1 LQATANGFSEFN
13 NQASR
18 HGSKK
23 QIPSVEPEEKFMKLG
38 NSLVCIAALLAALD
52 CCVGAANAA
61 DYPTKPIRL
70 IVPWPPGGG
79 TDVFARV
86 IGQKLSERVGY
97 TVVIDNRPG
106 ASGNIGAEIV
116 AKSPPDG
123 YTIMLATIT
132 LATNPSMYKS
142 LSFDPLKDFA
152 PITLV
157 AGVPHVLVVSPSLPV
172 NSVKDLIALA
182 KAEPGK
188 LNYASAGSGS
198 PFHLAAELFKS
209 MTGTTI
215 VHVPYQGGGP
225 AITAVIGG
233 QVQLTFGNLLAVLPL
248 VKSGK
253 LKALGITSAKRSS
266 AAPEL
271 PTIAEEGVRG
281 YDFSSWFGFFAPAGT
296 PKATVAKL
304 NQEIVSIL
312 ETPEMKQRLTQD
324 GADVVASSAQE
335 FGTYLASE
343 TKKWAQVIKQA
354 GIRAD

>member
-1 LQATANGFSEFN
+1 MRLY
-13 NQASR
+13 
-18 HGSKK
+18 
-23 QIPSVEPEEKFMKLG
+23 
-38 NSLVCIAALLAALD
+38 NSLLCVATLLAAAH
-52 CCVGAANAA
+52 CAAGAQTAT
-61 DYPTKPIRL
+61 DYPTKPVRL

-86 IGQKLSERVGY
+86 IGQKLAERLAY
-97 TVVIDNRPG
+97 AVVIDNRPG
-106 ASGNIGAEIV
+106 ASGNIGAELV

-142 LSFDPLKDFA
+142 LGFDPLRDFA
-152 PITLV
+152 PVTLV

-188 LNYASAGSGS
+188 LNYASAGNGS
-198 PFHLAAELFKS
+198 PFHLAAELFKLT
-209 MTGTTI
+209 TGTII

-225 AITAVIGG
+225 AITAVLGG
-233 QVQLTFGNLLAVLPL
+233 QVQLTFGNLLAMLPL

-253 LKALGITSAKRSS
+253 LKALGVTSARRSS
-266 AAPEL
+266 AAPDL

-281 YDFSSWFGFFAPAGT
+281 YDFSSWFGFFAPDGT
-296 PKATVAKL
+296 PMPTVSRL
-304 NQEIVSIL
+304 NREIVSIL
-312 ETPEMKQRLTQD
+312 QTPEMKQRLTQD
-324 GADVVASSAQE
+324 GADVVASTPPE
-335 FGTYLASE
+335 FGAYLAAE
-343 TKKWAQVIKQA
+343 TKKWGEVIRQA

>member
-1 LQATANGFSEFN
+1 
-13 NQASR
+13 
-18 HGSKK
+18 
-23 QIPSVEPEEKFMKLG
+23 MKVSH
-38 NSLVCIAALLAALD
+38 SLLYIAAIFAASNFAI
-52 CCVGAANAA
+52 GAESAA
-61 DYPTKPIRL
+61 DYPAKPIRL
-70 IVPWPPGGG
+70 VVPWPPGGG

-97 TVVIDNRPG
+97 NVVVDNRPG
-106 ASGNIGAEIV
+106 AAGNIGAEML

-123 YTIMLATIT
+123 YTVMLATIT

-142 LSFDPLKDFA
+142 LSFNPLKDFD

-157 AGVPHVLVVSPSLPV
+157 AGVPHVLVVSPSLAV
-172 NSVKDLIALA
+172 NSVKDLVALA

-198 PFHLAAELFKS
+198 PFHLAAELFKVL
-209 MTGTTI
+209 TGTTI

-233 QVQLTFGNLLAVLPL
+233 QVQLTFGNLVAVLPL
-248 VKSGK
+248 VKGGK
-253 LKALGITSAKRSS
+253 LKALGVTGAMRSA
-266 AAPEL
+266 AAPEI

-281 YDFSSWFGFFAPAGT
+281 YEFSSWFGFFAPAQT
-296 PKATVAKL
+296 PKKTISKL
-304 NQEIVSIL
+304 NQEIVHIL
-312 ETPEMKQRLTQD
+312 KTPEMKQRLTQD
-324 GADVVASSAQE
+324 GADVVAGTPEEFSA
-335 FGTYLASE
+335 YLASE

>member
-1 LQATANGFSEFN
+1 
-13 NQASR
+13 
-18 HGSKK
+18 
-23 QIPSVEPEEKFMKLG
+23 MKVG
-38 NSLVCIAALLAALD
+38 CSLLCIAAMVGVSNLVIAAES
-52 CCVGAANAA
+52 ATN
-61 DYPTKPIRL
+61 YPTKPIRL
-70 IVPWPPGGG
+70 VVPWPPGGG

-97 TVVIDNRPG
+97 NVVIDNRPG
-106 ASGNIGAEIV
+106 AAGNIGAEMV

-132 LATNPSMYKS
+132 LATNPSMYKA
-142 LSFDPLKDFA
+142 LSFDPIKDFA

-188 LNYASAGSGS
+188 LNYASAGNGS
-198 PFHLAAELFKS
+198 PFHLAAELFKLL
-209 MTGTTI
+209 TGTTI

-253 LKALGITSAKRSS
+253 LKALGVTGATRSS
-266 AAPEL
+266 AAPDL

-281 YDFSSWFGFFAPAGT
+281 YDFSSWFGFFAPAAT
-296 PKATVAKL
+296 PKETVVKL
-304 NQEIVSIL
+304 NQEIVRIL
-312 ETPEMKQRLTQD
+312 NTPEMKQRLTQD
-324 GADVVASSAQE
+324 GADVVASTSQE
-335 FGTYLASE
+335 FSAYLLAE
-343 TKKWAQVIKQA
+343 TRKWAQVIKQA

>member
-1 LQATANGFSEFN
+1 MN
-13 NQASR
+13 
-18 HGSKK
+18 
-23 QIPSVEPEEKFMKLG
+23 LG
-38 NSLVCIAALLAALD
+38 NSFLCVAALLAAPN
-52 CCVGAANAA
+52 CFVGAANAA

-86 IGQKLSERVGY
+86 IGQKLSESVGY
-97 TVVIDNRPG
+97 TVVVDNRPG
-106 ASGNIGAEIV
+106 ASGNIGAEMV
-116 AKSPPDG
+116 AKSPADG

-142 LSFDPLKDFA
+142 LGFDPIKDFA

-172 NSVKDLIALA
+172 NSVKDLVALA

-188 LNYASAGSGS
+188 LNYASAGGGS
-198 PFHLAAELFKS
+198 PFHLAAELFKL
-209 MTGTTI
+209 MTGTAI

-225 AITAVIGG
+225 AITAVISG

-253 LKALGITSAKRSS
+253 LKALGVTGAKRSS
-266 AAPEL
+266 AAPDL

-281 YDFSSWFGFFAPAGT
+281 YDFSSWFGFFAPSAT
-296 PKATVAKL
+296 PKETIVKL
-304 NQEIVSIL
+304 NQEIVRIL
-312 ETPEMKQRLTQD
+312 NTSEMKQRLTQD
-324 GADVVASSAQE
+324 GADVVASTPQE
-335 FGTYLASE
+335 FSAYLTSE
-343 TKKWAQVIKQA
+343 TKKWAKVIKEA

>member
-1 LQATANGFSEFN
+1 MKVGCFASLHRGNGWSF
-13 NQASR
+13 QSR
-18 HGSKK
+18 YRRR
-23 QIPSVEPEEKFMKLG
+23 
-38 NSLVCIAALLAALD
+38 
-52 CCVGAANAA
+52 GAAN
-61 DYPTKPIRL
+61 YPTKPIRL
-70 IVPWPPGGG
+70 VVPWPPGGG

-86 IGQKLSERVGY
+86 IGQKLAAEHVGY
-97 TVVIDNRPG
+97 NVVIDNRPG
-106 ASGNIGAEIV
+106 AAGNIGAEMV

-132 LATNPSMYKS
+132 LATNPSMYKA
-142 LSFDPLKDFA
+142 LNFDPIKDFA

-188 LNYASAGSGS
+188 LNYASAGNGS
-198 PFHLAAELFKS
+198 PFHLAAELFKLL
-209 MTGTTI
+209 TGTTI

-253 LKALGITSAKRSS
+253 LKALGVTGATRSS
-266 AAPEL
+266 AAPDL

-281 YDFSSWFGFFAPAGT
+281 YDFQLVVRIFRASGNTQGNSCKAKSGNRAHSEYSRDEAATDTRWGRRGREHFARVQRIFT
-296 PKATVAKL
+296 RR
-304 NQEIVSIL
+304 NE
-312 ETPEMKQRLTQD
+312 EM
-324 GADVVASSAQE
+324 GPSH
-335 FGTYLASE
+335 
-343 TKKWAQVIKQA
+343 
-354 GIRAD
+354 

>member
-1 LQATANGFSEFN
+1 
-13 NQASR
+13 
-18 HGSKK
+18 
-23 QIPSVEPEEKFMKLG
+23 MKPR
-38 NSLVCIAALLAALD
+38 NSLLCIAALLAAAD
-52 CCVGAANAA
+52 CAVGAENAV

-86 IGQKLSERVGY
+86 IGQKLAERFGF

-106 ASGNIGAEIV
+106 ASGNLGAEMV

-142 LSFDPLKDFA
+142 LGFDALKDFA
-152 PITLV
+152 PVTLV

-188 LNYASAGSGS
+188 LNYASAGNGS
-198 PFHLAAELFKS
+198 PFHLAAELFKLT
-209 MTGTTI
+209 TGTVI

-248 VKSGK
+248 VKGGK
-253 LKALGITSAKRSS
+253 LKALGVTSARRSS
-266 AAPEL
+266 AAPDL

-281 YDFSSWFGFFAPAGT
+281 YDFSSWFGFFAPAT
-296 PKATVAKL
+296 ARAEVVAKL
-304 NQEIVSIL
+304 NREIVQIL
-312 ETPEMKQRLTQD
+312 QTPEMKQRLTQD
-324 GADVVASSAQE
+324 GADVVASTPQE
-335 FGTYLASE
+335 FGAYLAAE
-343 TKKWAQVIKQA
+343 TKKWGEVIRRA

>member
-1 LQATANGFSEFN
+1 M
-13 NQASR
+13 R
-18 HGSKK
+18 
-23 QIPSVEPEEKFMKLG
+23 
-38 NSLVCIAALLAALD
+38 LVSSIFCIAATLAASH
-52 CCVGAANAA
+52 CAVGADNAA
-61 DYPTKPIRL
+61 NYPTKPIRL

-86 IGQKLSERVGY
+86 IGQKLTERLTY
-97 TVVIDNRPG
+97 TVVVDNRPG
-106 ASGNIGAEIV
+106 ASGNIGAEMV

-142 LSFDPLKDFA
+142 LGFNPVKDFA

-172 NSVKDLIALA
+172 NSVKELIALA

-198 PFHLAAELFKS
+198 PFHLAAELFKL
-209 MTGTTI
+209 MTGTSI

-253 LKALGITSAKRSS
+253 LKALGVTSAKRSS
-266 AAPEL
+266 AAPDL

-281 YDFSSWFGFFAPAGT
+281 YDFSSWFGFFAPALT
-296 PKATVAKL
+296 PKETVAKL
-304 NQEIVSIL
+304 NHEIVRIL

-324 GADVVASSAQE
+324 GADVVASTPQE
-335 FGTYLASE
+335 FGAYLASE
-343 TKKWAQVIKQA
+343 TKKWSQVIKQA
-354 GIRAD
+354 GIRAE